1 MQHQSIL
8 NKRKVIVAGGYASD
22 GEKASSEMYN
32 PQMDTWVDLP
42 SLPTQ
47 RIDFKLEVFFHS
59 HLLQLNFSIFLPLS
73 RKRVR
78 ERKNS
83 NVAIKFCMSRQCFAS
98 IWTWF
103 CDTLAQFGHIFCNIK
118 NLRLGKNIFF
128 YPKYVQEV
136 KSQLPRRESQ
146 RRNHQLYRHY
156 SILTSMGSKIS
167 WLSLTF
173 KEYVDSKRCCFIPGK
188 VIDEIFSIL
197 RRIKEDQNPPR
208 SSEILQEL
216 EDLSTMAR
224 DHFETKMV
232 PTLGPE
238 INPFQGMI
246 DSFNSIKET
255 VAIQNKTVASQNKKI
270 SQLTKEYKETVASL
284 KKEFKETVAS
294 QNKKIVEQNK
304 KIVEQNKKI
313 VEMEEKL
320 AGKRGKESRKRTRE
334 MESPAELESKMTT
347 RYHLRK
353 RKITSD

>member
-1 MQHQSIL
+1 MS
-8 NKRKVIVAGGYASD
+8 S
-22 GEKASSEMYN
+22 KAPPFPLE
-32 PQMDTWVDLP
+32 
-42 SLPTQ
+42 SLPEPVLDQVLSYLSYDELANLRRVNKKFNSTIM
-47 RIDFKLEVFFHS
+47 RLLNNGFRSAERFHAKYLEVS
-59 HLLQLNFSIFLPLS
+59 Y
-73 RKRVR
+73 
-78 ERKNS
+78 
-83 NVAIKFCMSRQCFAS
+83 
-98 IWTWF
+98 
-103 CDTLAQFGHIFCNIK
+103 TLF
-118 NLRLGKNIFF
+118 GKNIFF

-156 SILTSMGSKIS
+156 SILTSMGTRIS
-167 WLSLTF
+167 LLSLTF

-320 AGKRGKESRKRTRE
+320 AGKRGKENRKRTRE